1 MLQIIKKSA
10 KYFFTLSLI
19 TASGFLFDAA
29 AQEKDKT
36 SRGEIISEDFLGST
50 AEIVRK
56 RPAAA
61 SGKVSASVN
70 SRPAAKSKKYL
81 KRRQS
86 PRPAL
91 SLKLKTGNQNKV
103 TTKVNLGWEEVGFT
117 VWKLRKKT
125 PNEADTATLSVVE
138 KGLKIEYVPE
148 RMESNE
154 TLKLGDKVRLTV
166 ESPRNG
172 FLYVVDFEQY
182 MDGTFGAPTL
192 IFPTQ
197 RTRGGN
203 NRVSAGVLIDIPAQ
217 DDDVPFFVI
226 NSKNPL
232 YAGELLNV
240 IISEKAINGIATP
253 PSAVTLESRQIG
265 EWVEEWGLEAEVF
278 EQDGGKGA
286 AWSSAEKEAGKVGG
300 RSLTQEDPTPQTVY
314 KVRANK
320 NLPIL
325 VSLPLTVN
333 R

>member
-19 TASGFLFDAA
+19 SASGFLFNIV
-29 AQEKDKT
+29 AQDDQK

-61 SGKVSASVN
+61 TGKVSASVN
-70 SRPAAKSKKYL
+70 SRPAKSKKYL

-91 SLKLKTGNQNKV
+91 SLKLKTGNPNKV
-103 TTKVNLGWEEVGFT
+103 TAKVNIGWEEVGFT
-117 VWKLRKKT
+117 VWKLRKKL
-125 PNEADTATLSVVE
+125 PNEETATLSVVE
-138 KGLKIEYVPE
+138 KGLKVEYVPE

-182 MDGTFGAPTL
+182 TDGTFGAPTL

-253 PSAVTLESRQIG
+253 PRAVTLESRQIG

-286 AWSSAEKEAGKVGG
+286 AWSNAEKEAGQVGG